1 MNSASAS
8 SIQIQLPDGTLAEH
22 PSDTTAMDV
31 ALGIS
36 EGLAR
41 GVIAAKGLA
50 RQTLQDDQLVLE
62 GSKRAQL
69 LGQFAILQGGLYRA
83 TRLGRIIADI
93 SFAL

>member
-41 GVIAAKGLA
+41 GVIAAEVAGVVV
-50 RQTLQDDQLVLE
+50 D
-62 GSKRAQL
+62 
-69 LGQFAILQGGLYRA
+69 
-83 TRLGRIIADI
+83 ADRP
-93 SFAL
+93 LC